1 MKKILLTK
9 HLLCAF
15 LFAIFS
21 TQTANAQYAKLTTNN
36 VVSAKSGMPSAKDG
50 KNFKHFFVDASE
62 AGAYN
67 VNFWL
72 LPAKY
77 ANGSFTTFYVYV
89 NNEFAGS
96 IKPEK
101 GGWQQGA
108 TSGKSLK
115 LKKGENTI
123 SVATNAPEMPNVESV
138 RISQKAAAARYATAK
153 YESYVK
159 SAAIQRPNASPS
171 SPSRI
176 INKPIEEE
184 NGVKQQ
190 LPLKYSFQNTFAFT
204 EGQEIFITSSSLV
217 NHAID
222 LLFCG
227 EEAAP
232 TDLPIVPVFG
242 GVDRNKGFTG
252 QYTLYKAAT
261 SEEMQGLSFIAWA
274 EKSINDQSVF
284 VATVKCNIPK
294 TGVYMRKMR
303 SAENGVLST
312 ADLNVNGMYFYDD
325 APIYYSSM
333 ECEIPA
339 DGGAYTST
347 AKFTTEDGAPEH
359 GDPILTWYSQVDPM
373 LFVESKIGGNKI
385 VGFNDDSDANGN
397 SSITQSYIY
406 PVQRLH
412 VCNFSSIEPE
422 ITCTV
427 TGGVRLRID
436 PPVFGYGGATDIQGV
451 EIGNDGVSIKPASPQ
466 LASSVTISSKN
477 MIKQIHVYDV
487 AGNKI
492 ATRQV
497 GDYVKTF
504 TTAELGVT
512 QRGLYVIKTE
522 TESGIRSEKILVR

>member
-138 RISQKAAAARYATAK
+138 RISPKAAAARYATAK

-190 LPLKYSFQNTFAFT
+190 LAF
-204 EGQEIFITSSSLV
+204 E
-217 NHAID
+217 
-222 LLFCG
+222 
-227 EEAAP
+227 
-232 TDLPIVPVFG
+232 VF
-242 GVDRNKGFTG
+242 
-252 QYTLYKAAT
+252 
-261 SEEMQGLSFIAWA
+261 
-274 EKSINDQSVF
+274 
-284 VATVKCNIPK
+284 IPK
-294 TGVYMRKMR
+294 H
-303 SAENGVLST
+303 
-312 ADLNVNGMYFYDD
+312 F
-325 APIYYSSM
+325 
-333 ECEIPA
+333 
-339 DGGAYTST
+339 
-347 AKFTTEDGAPEH
+347 
-359 GDPILTWYSQVDPM
+359 
-373 LFVESKIGGNKI
+373 
-385 VGFNDDSDANGN
+385 
-397 SSITQSYIY
+397 
-406 PVQRLH
+406 RLH
-412 VCNFSSIEPE
+412 GRPRDIHHVVKLGQPRD
-422 ITCTV
+422 
-427 TGGVRLRID
+427 RLVVLWRR
-436 PPVFGYGGATDIQGV
+436 GSTYR
-451 EIGNDGVSIKPASPQ
+451 
-466 LASSVTISSKN
+466 LANSTSFW
-477 MIKQIHVYDV
+477 
-487 AGNKI
+487 
-492 ATRQV
+492 RC
-497 GDYVKTF
+497 
-504 TTAELGVT
+504 
-512 QRGLYVIKTE
+512 
-522 TESGIRSEKILVR
+522 